1 MKRINIVGF
10 IDFHREEWDIRPS
23 MVDKI
28 RQAFHD
34 SELWTYKDL
43 CACTEKQLLKI
54 RHVTPELVE
63 HVKETLENVGLHLGM
78 TEKELDAYHDAEY
91 DARHQSVEPKGTHV
105 HDDVLNIL
113 DGANILEFLRKKAET
128 GNVEKG
134 NGTLIPEGAATEQ
147 IVGVDKIEGSN
158 LSFRSDAATEQIA
171 GTSKEDRA
179 EEEAKEEAVSANTDG
194 MQKKEIESLQETEQ
208 KKGTEQLQETE
219 PLQEMEAKHKKKFD
233 AQKVYNHA
241 MARILCDPCQMLRG
255 DDLEFMRHQLVMS
268 VLEQQSWLMR
278 TFCSFNYRVKVAMRK
293 ANYIMLEY
301 RHDMGLRSTVYQ
313 HLEYEG
319 TIKELEA

>member
-23 MVDKI
+23 MVEKT

-43 CACTEKQLLKI
+43 CAYTEKQLLKI

-63 HVKETLENVGLHLGM
+63 HVKETLEDVGLHLGM

-91 DARHQSVEPKGTHV
+91 DARHQSVESKRISEE
-105 HDDVLNIL
+105 DI
-113 DGANILEFLRKKAET
+113 AE
-128 GNVEKG
+128 N
-134 NGTLIPEGAATEQ
+134 
-147 IVGVDKIEGSN
+147 
-158 LSFRSDAATEQIA
+158 
-171 GTSKEDRA
+171 
-179 EEEAKEEAVSANTDG
+179 EAKEATSFADTDG
-194 MQKKEIESLQETEQ
+194 TQKKE
-208 KKGTEQLQETE
+208 TEQLQDTE
-219 PLQEMEAKHKKKFD
+219 PLQETEAKHKEEFD
-233 AQKVYNHA
+233 ARKAYNHA

-268 VLEQQSWLMR
+268 VLEQQSWLMK

-313 HLEYEG
+313 HLEYDG
-319 TIKELEA
+319 KIKELEV

>member
-10 IDFHREEWDIRPS
+10 IDFHREKWDIRPS
-23 MVDKI
+23 MMEKM

-54 RHVTPELVE
+54 RYVTPELVG
-63 HVKETLENVGLHLGM
+63 HIKETLEDVGLHLGM
-78 TEKELDAYHDAEY
+78 TEKDLDAYHDAEY
-91 DARHQSVEPKGTHV
+91 DARHQSVEQKETSEEY
-105 HDDVLNIL
+105 IT
-113 DGANILEFLRKKAET
+113 EEKA
-128 GNVEKG
+128 
-134 NGTLIPEGAATEQ
+134 
-147 IVGVDKIEGSN
+147 
-158 LSFRSDAATEQIA
+158 
-171 GTSKEDRA
+171 KED
-179 EEEAKEEAVSANTDG
+179 AVSANADG

-208 KKGTEQLQETE
+208 KKGTEQLQEAE
-219 PLQEMEAKHKKKFD
+219 PLQETEAKHKKKFD
-233 AQKVYNHA
+233 AQKAYNHA

>member
-23 MVDKI
+23 MVEKT

-63 HVKETLENVGLHLGM
+63 HVKETLEDVGLHLGM

-91 DARHQSVEPKGTHV
+91 DARHQSVESKRISEE
-105 HDDVLNIL
+105 DI
-113 DGANILEFLRKKAET
+113 AE
-128 GNVEKG
+128 N
-134 NGTLIPEGAATEQ
+134 
-147 IVGVDKIEGSN
+147 
-158 LSFRSDAATEQIA
+158 
-171 GTSKEDRA
+171 
-179 EEEAKEEAVSANTDG
+179 EAKEATSFADTDG
-194 MQKKEIESLQETEQ
+194 MQKKE
-208 KKGTEQLQETE
+208 TE
-219 PLQEMEAKHKKKFD
+219 PLQEKEAKHKEKFD
-233 AQKVYNHA
+233 ARKAYNHA

-268 VLEQQSWLMR
+268 VLEQQSWLMK
-278 TFCSFNYRVKVAMRK
+278 TFCSFNYRVKVAMQK
-293 ANYIMLEY
+293 ANYIMQEY

-313 HLEYEG
+313 HLEYDG
-319 TIKELEA
+319 KIKELEA

>member
-10 IDFHREEWDIRPS
+10 IDFHREKWDIRPS
-23 MVDKI
+23 MMEKM

-54 RHVTPELVE
+54 RYVTPELVG
-63 HVKETLENVGLHLGM
+63 HIKETLEDVGLHLGM

-91 DARHQSVEPKGTHV
+91 DARHQSVEQKGTS
-105 HDDVLNIL
+105 
-113 DGANILEFLRKKAET
+113 E
-128 GNVEKG
+128 
-134 NGTLIPEGAATEQ
+134 
-147 IVGVDKIEGSN
+147 
-158 LSFRSDAATEQIA
+158 
-171 GTSKEDRA
+171 EDIA
-179 EEEAKEEAVSANTDG
+179 EEEAKGDAVSANTDG
-194 MQKKEIESLQETEQ
+194 MQKKEIKSLQETEQ

-219 PLQEMEAKHKKKFD
+219 PLQEMETKHKKEFD
-233 AQKVYNHA
+233 AQKAYNHA
-241 MARILCDPCQMLRG
+241 MARILRDPCQMVRG

-268 VLEQQSWLMR
+268 ILEQQSWLMR
-278 TFCSFNYRVKVAMRK
+278 TFCLFNYRVKVAMQK
-293 ANYIMLEY
+293 ANYIMQEY

>member
-10 IDFHREEWDIRPS
+10 IDFHREKWDIRPS
-23 MVDKI
+23 MMEKM

-54 RHVTPELVE
+54 RYVTPELVE
-63 HVKETLENVGLHLGM
+63 HIKETLEDVGLHLGM
-78 TEKELDAYHDAEY
+78 TEKELDAYLDAEY
-91 DARHQSVEPKGTHV
+91 DARHQSAEQKGASEE
-105 HDDVLNIL
+105 NI
-113 DGANILEFLRKKAET
+113 AEEKAKE
-128 GNVEKG
+128 
-134 NGTLIPEGAATEQ
+134 
-147 IVGVDKIEGSN
+147 
-158 LSFRSDAATEQIA
+158 DAA
-171 GTSKEDRA
+171 
-179 EEEAKEEAVSANTDG
+179 SANTDG

-208 KKGTEQLQETE
+208 KKETEQLQETE
-219 PLQEMEAKHKKKFD
+219 PLQEREAKHKKEFD
-233 AQKVYNHA
+233 AQKAYNHA
-241 MARILCDPCQMLRG
+241 MARILRDPCQMVRG

-293 ANYIMLEY
+293 ANYIMQEY

-313 HLEYEG
+313 HLEYDG

>member
-23 MVDKI
+23 MVEKT
-28 RQAFHD
+28 RQTFHD

-63 HVKETLENVGLHLGM
+63 HVKETLEDVGLHLGM

-91 DARHQSVEPKGTHV
+91 DARHQSVESKRISEE
-105 HDDVLNIL
+105 DI
-113 DGANILEFLRKKAET
+113 AE
-128 GNVEKG
+128 N
-134 NGTLIPEGAATEQ
+134 
-147 IVGVDKIEGSN
+147 
-158 LSFRSDAATEQIA
+158 
-171 GTSKEDRA
+171 
-179 EEEAKEEAVSANTDG
+179 EAKEATSFADTDV
-194 MQKKEIESLQETEQ
+194 MQKK
-208 KKGTEQLQETE
+208 ETE

>member
-23 MVDKI
+23 MVEKT

-54 RHVTPELVE
+54 RHVTPELVK
-63 HVKETLENVGLHLGM
+63 HVKETLEDVGLHLGM

-91 DARHQSVEPKGTHV
+91 DARHQSVESKRISEE
-105 HDDVLNIL
+105 DI
-113 DGANILEFLRKKAET
+113 AE
-128 GNVEKG
+128 N
-134 NGTLIPEGAATEQ
+134 
-147 IVGVDKIEGSN
+147 
-158 LSFRSDAATEQIA
+158 
-171 GTSKEDRA
+171 
-179 EEEAKEEAVSANTDG
+179 EAKEATSFADTDG
-194 MQKKEIESLQETEQ
+194 MQKKEA
-208 KKGTEQLQETE
+208 E
-219 PLQEMEAKHKKKFD
+219 PLQEREAKHKEEFD
-233 AQKVYNHA
+233 ARKAYNHA

-268 VLEQQSWLMR
+268 VLEQQSWLMK
-278 TFCSFNYRVKVAMRK
+278 TFCSFNYRVKVAMQK
-293 ANYIMLEY
+293 ANYIMQEY

-313 HLEYEG
+313 HLKYDG
-319 TIKELEA
+319 KIKELEA

>member
-23 MVDKI
+23 MVEKT

-54 RHVTPELVE
+54 RYVTPELVG
-63 HVKETLENVGLHLGM
+63 HIKETLENVGLHLGM

-91 DARHQSVEPKGTHV
+91 DARHQSAEQKKTNI
-105 HDDVLNIL
+105 HDDVPEML
-113 DGANILEFLRKKAET
+113 DEANILEALRKKPVS
-128 GNVEKG
+128 GFLEKEAG
-134 NGTLIPEGAATEQ
+134 LPIPEDAATEQ
-147 IVGVDKIEGSN
+147 IVGISEED
-158 LSFRSDAATEQIA
+158 IA
-171 GTSKEDRA
+171 END
-179 EEEAKEEAVSANTDG
+179 AKEAITSANTDG
-194 MQKKEIESLQETEQ
+194 MQKKE
-208 KKGTEQLQETE
+208 KE
-219 PLQEMEAKHKKKFD
+219 PLQEMEAKHKKEFD
-233 AQKVYNHA
+233 ARKAYNHA
-241 MARILCDPCQMLRG
+241 MARILRDPCQMVRG

-268 VLEQQSWLMR
+268 VLEQQNWLMR
-278 TFCSFNYRVKVAMRK
+278 TFCPFNYRVKVAMRK
-293 ANYIMLEY
+293 ANYIMQEY

-313 HLEYEG
+313 HLEFDG

>member
-10 IDFHREEWDIRPS
+10 IDFHREKWDIRPS
-23 MVDKI
+23 MMEKM

-54 RHVTPELVE
+54 RYVTPELVG
-63 HVKETLENVGLHLGM
+63 HIKETLEDVGLHLGM

-91 DARHQSVEPKGTHV
+91 DARHQCAEQKGTSEE
-105 HDDVLNIL
+105 DI
-113 DGANILEFLRKKAET
+113 AE
-128 GNVEKG
+128 E
-134 NGTLIPEGAATEQ
+134 AAKE
-147 IVGVDKIEGSN
+147 
-158 LSFRSDAATEQIA
+158 DAAY
-171 GTSKEDRA
+171 
-179 EEEAKEEAVSANTDG
+179 ANTDG
-194 MQKKEIESLQETEQ
+194 MQKKE
-208 KKGTEQLQETE
+208 KE
-219 PLQEMEAKHKKKFD
+219 PLQEMEAKHKKEFD
-233 AQKVYNHA
+233 AQKAYNHA
-241 MARILCDPCQMLRG
+241 MARILRDPCQMVRG

>member
-10 IDFHREEWDIRPS
+10 IDFHREKWDIRPS
-23 MVDKI
+23 MMEKM
-28 RQAFHD
+28 RQVFHD

-54 RHVTPELVE
+54 RYVTPELVG
-63 HVKETLENVGLHLGM
+63 HIKETLEDVGLHLGM

-91 DARHQSVEPKGTHV
+91 DARHQSAEQKRTSEE
-105 HDDVLNIL
+105 NI
-113 DGANILEFLRKKAET
+113 
-128 GNVEKG
+128 
-134 NGTLIPEGAATEQ
+134 
-147 IVGVDKIEGSN
+147 
-158 LSFRSDAATEQIA
+158 
-171 GTSKEDRA
+171 A
-179 EEEAKEEAVSANTDG
+179 EEEAKEDAASVNTDG
-194 MQKKEIESLQETEQ
+194 MQKEIESLQETEQ
-208 KKGTEQLQETE
+208 KKGTEQMQEAE

-233 AQKVYNHA
+233 AQKAYNHA
-241 MARILCDPCQMLRG
+241 MARILRDPCQMVRG

-293 ANYIMLEY
+293 ANYIMQEY

>member
-23 MVDKI
+23 MVEKT

-54 RHVTPELVE
+54 RYVTPELVG
-63 HVKETLENVGLHLGM
+63 HIKETLEDVGLHLGM

-91 DARHQSVEPKGTHV
+91 DARHQSAEQKKTNI
-105 HDDVLNIL
+105 HDDVPEML
-113 DGANILEFLRKKAET
+113 DEANILEALRKKPVS
-128 GNVEKG
+128 GFLEKEAG
-134 NGTLIPEGAATEQ
+134 LPIPE
-147 IVGVDKIEGSN
+147 
-158 LSFRSDAATEQIA
+158 DAATEQFVGTFEEDIA
-171 GTSKEDRA
+171 END
-179 EEEAKEEAVSANTDG
+179 AKETITSANTDG
-194 MQKKEIESLQETEQ
+194 MQKKE
-208 KKGTEQLQETE
+208 KE
-219 PLQEMEAKHKKKFD
+219 PLQETEAKHKKEFD
-233 AQKVYNHA
+233 AQKAYNHA
-241 MARILCDPCQMLRG
+241 MARILRDPCQMVRG

-313 HLEYEG
+313 HLEYDG
-319 TIKELEA
+319 TIKDLEA

>member
-10 IDFHREEWDIRPS
+10 IDFHREKWDIRPS
-23 MVDKI
+23 MMEKM
-28 RQAFHD
+28 RQVFHD

-54 RHVTPELVE
+54 RYVTPELVG
-63 HVKETLENVGLHLGM
+63 HIKETLEDVGLHLGM

-91 DARHQSVEPKGTHV
+91 DARHQS
-105 HDDVLNIL
+105 
-113 DGANILEFLRKKAET
+113 AEQ
-128 GNVEKG
+128 K
-134 NGTLIPEGAATEQ
+134 
-147 IVGVDKIEGSN
+147 
-158 LSFRSDAATEQIA
+158 R
-171 GTSKEDRA
+171 TSEEDIA
-179 EEEAKEEAVSANTDG
+179 EEEAKEDAASANTDG
-194 MQKKEIESLQETEQ
+194 MQKKEIESLQ
-208 KKGTEQLQETE
+208 GTEQLQETE
-219 PLQEMEAKHKKKFD
+219 PLQEREAKHKKKFD
-233 AQKVYNHA
+233 AQKAYNHA
-241 MARILCDPCQMLRG
+241 MARILRDPCQMLRG

>member
-23 MVDKI
+23 MVEKT

-63 HVKETLENVGLHLGM
+63 HVKETLEDVGLHLGM

-91 DARHQSVEPKGTHV
+91 DARHQSVESKRISEE
-105 HDDVLNIL
+105 DI
-113 DGANILEFLRKKAET
+113 AE
-128 GNVEKG
+128 N
-134 NGTLIPEGAATEQ
+134 
-147 IVGVDKIEGSN
+147 
-158 LSFRSDAATEQIA
+158 
-171 GTSKEDRA
+171 
-179 EEEAKEEAVSANTDG
+179 EAKEATSFADTDC
-194 MQKKEIESLQETEQ
+194 MQKKETKPLQETE
-208 KKGTEQLQETE
+208 
-219 PLQEMEAKHKKKFD
+219 AKHKEEFD
-233 AQKVYNHA
+233 ARKAYNHA
-241 MARILCDPCQMLRG
+241 MSRILCDPCQMLRG

-268 VLEQQSWLMR
+268 VLEQQSWLMK
-278 TFCSFNYRVKVAMRK
+278 TFCSFNYRVKVAMQK
-293 ANYIMLEY
+293 ANYIMQEY

-313 HLEYEG
+313 HLEYDG
-319 TIKELEA
+319 KIKELEV

>member
-23 MVDKI
+23 MVEKT

-43 CACTEKQLLKI
+43 CALSEKQLLKI
-54 RHVTPELVE
+54 RYVTPELVG
-63 HVKETLENVGLHLGM
+63 HIKETLEDVGLHLGM

-91 DARHQSVEPKGTHV
+91 DARHQSAEQKRTSEE
-105 HDDVLNIL
+105 NI
-113 DGANILEFLRKKAET
+113 
-128 GNVEKG
+128 
-134 NGTLIPEGAATEQ
+134 
-147 IVGVDKIEGSN
+147 
-158 LSFRSDAATEQIA
+158 
-171 GTSKEDRA
+171 A
-179 EEEAKEEAVSANTDG
+179 EEEAKEDAASVNTDG
-194 MQKKEIESLQETEQ
+194 MQKEIESLQETEQ
-208 KKGTEQLQETE
+208 KKGTEQMQEAE

-233 AQKVYNHA
+233 AQKAYNHA
-241 MARILCDPCQMLRG
+241 MARILRDPCQMVRG

>member
-10 IDFHREEWDIRPS
+10 IDFHREKWDIRPS
-23 MVDKI
+23 MMEKM
-28 RQAFHD
+28 RQVFHD

-54 RHVTPELVE
+54 RYVTPELVG
-63 HVKETLENVGLHLGM
+63 HIKETLEDVGLHLGM

-91 DARHQSVEPKGTHV
+91 DARHQSVEQK
-105 HDDVLNIL
+105 
-113 DGANILEFLRKKAET
+113 ET
-128 GNVEKG
+128 SE
-134 NGTLIPEGAATEQ
+134 
-147 IVGVDKIEGSN
+147 
-158 LSFRSDAATEQIA
+158 
-171 GTSKEDRA
+171 EDIA
-179 EEEAKEEAVSANTDG
+179 EEEAKEDAASANADG
-194 MQKKEIESLQETEQ
+194 MQKKEIESLQGTEQ
-208 KKGTEQLQETE
+208 KNGTEQLQEAE

-233 AQKVYNHA
+233 AQKAYNHA
-241 MARILCDPCQMLRG
+241 MARILRDPCQMVRG

>member
-10 IDFHREEWDIRPS
+10 IDFHREKWDIRPS
-23 MVDKI
+23 MMEKM

-54 RHVTPELVE
+54 RYVTPELVG
-63 HVKETLENVGLHLGM
+63 HIKETLEDVGLHLGM

-91 DARHQSVEPKGTHV
+91 DARHQSVEQKKTNI
-105 HDDVLNIL
+105 HDDVPEML
-113 DGANILEFLRKKAET
+113 DEANILEALRKKPIS
-128 GNVEKG
+128 GFLEKEAG
-134 NGTLIPEGAATEQ
+134 LPIPEDAATEQ
-147 IVGVDKIEGSN
+147 IVGISEED
-158 LSFRSDAATEQIA
+158 IA
-171 GTSKEDRA
+171 END
-179 EEEAKEEAVSANTDG
+179 AKEAITSANIDG
-194 MQKKEIESLQETEQ
+194 MQKKE
-208 KKGTEQLQETE
+208 KE
-219 PLQEMEAKHKKKFD
+219 PLQEMEAKHKKEFD
-233 AQKVYNHA
+233 VRKAYNHS
-241 MARILCDPCQMLRG
+241 MARILRDPCQMLRG

-293 ANYIMLEY
+293 ANYIMQEY

-313 HLEYEG
+313 HLEYDG

>member
-10 IDFHREEWDIRPS
+10 IDFHREKWDIRPS
-23 MVDKI
+23 MMEKM

-54 RHVTPELVE
+54 RYVTPELVG
-63 HVKETLENVGLHLGM
+63 HIKETLEDVGLHLGM

-91 DARHQSVEPKGTHV
+91 DARHQS
-105 HDDVLNIL
+105 
-113 DGANILEFLRKKAET
+113 AEQ
-128 GNVEKG
+128 K
-134 NGTLIPEGAATEQ
+134 
-147 IVGVDKIEGSN
+147 
-158 LSFRSDAATEQIA
+158 R
-171 GTSKEDRA
+171 TSEEDIA
-179 EEEAKEEAVSANTDG
+179 EEEAKEDAASANTDG

-219 PLQEMEAKHKKKFD
+219 PLQEMDTKHKKEFD
-233 AQKVYNHA
+233 AQKAYNHA
-241 MARILCDPCQMLRG
+241 MARILRDPCQMVRG

-268 VLEQQSWLMR
+268 ILEQQSWLMR
-278 TFCSFNYRVKVAMRK
+278 TFCSFNYRVKEAMRK
-293 ANYIMLEY
+293 ANYIMQEY

>member
-10 IDFHREEWDIRPS
+10 IDFHREKWDIRPS
-23 MVDKI
+23 MVEKT

-63 HVKETLENVGLHLGM
+63 HVKETLEDVGLHLGM

-91 DARHQSVEPKGTHV
+91 DARHQSVESKRISEE
-105 HDDVLNIL
+105 DI
-113 DGANILEFLRKKAET
+113 AE
-128 GNVEKG
+128 N
-134 NGTLIPEGAATEQ
+134 
-147 IVGVDKIEGSN
+147 
-158 LSFRSDAATEQIA
+158 
-171 GTSKEDRA
+171 
-179 EEEAKEEAVSANTDG
+179 EAKEATSFADTDG
-194 MQKKEIESLQETEQ
+194 MQKKE
-208 KKGTEQLQETE
+208 TE
-219 PLQEMEAKHKKKFD
+219 PLQKTEAKHKEEFD
-233 AQKVYNHA
+233 ARKAYNHA

-268 VLEQQSWLMR
+268 VLEQQSWLMK
-278 TFCSFNYRVKVAMRK
+278 TFCSFNYRVKAAMQK
-293 ANYIMLEY
+293 ANYIMQEY

-313 HLEYEG
+313 HLEYDG
-319 TIKELEA
+319 KIKELEA

>member
-10 IDFHREEWDIRPS
+10 IDFHREKWDIRPS
-23 MVDKI
+23 MMEKM

-54 RHVTPELVE
+54 RYVTPELVG
-63 HVKETLENVGLHLGM
+63 HIKETLEDVGLHLGM
-78 TEKELDAYHDAEY
+78 TEKDLDAYHDAEY
-91 DARHQSVEPKGTHV
+91 DARHQSVEQKETSEEY
-105 HDDVLNIL
+105 IT
-113 DGANILEFLRKKAET
+113 EEKA
-128 GNVEKG
+128 
-134 NGTLIPEGAATEQ
+134 
-147 IVGVDKIEGSN
+147 
-158 LSFRSDAATEQIA
+158 
-171 GTSKEDRA
+171 KED
-179 EEEAKEEAVSANTDG
+179 AVSANADG

-208 KKGTEQLQETE
+208 KKGTEQLQEAE
-219 PLQEMEAKHKKKFD
+219 PLQETEAKHKKKFD
-233 AQKVYNHA
+233 AQKAYNHA

-278 TFCSFNYRVKVAMRK
+278 TFSSFNYRVKVAMRK

>member
-10 IDFHREEWDIRPS
+10 IDFHREKWDIRPS
-23 MVDKI
+23 MMEKM
-28 RQAFHD
+28 RQVFHD

-54 RHVTPELVE
+54 RYVTPELVG
-63 HVKETLENVGLHLGM
+63 HIKETLEDVGLHLGM

-91 DARHQSVEPKGTHV
+91 DARHQS
-105 HDDVLNIL
+105 
-113 DGANILEFLRKKAET
+113 AEQ
-128 GNVEKG
+128 K
-134 NGTLIPEGAATEQ
+134 
-147 IVGVDKIEGSN
+147 
-158 LSFRSDAATEQIA
+158 R
-171 GTSKEDRA
+171 TSEEDIA
-179 EEEAKEEAVSANTDG
+179 EEEAKEDAASANTDG
-194 MQKKEIESLQETEQ
+194 MQKKEIESLQ
-208 KKGTEQLQETE
+208 GTEQLQETE
-219 PLQEMEAKHKKKFD
+219 PLQEREAKHKKKFD
-233 AQKVYNHA
+233 AQKAYNHA
-241 MARILCDPCQMLRG
+241 MARILRDPCQMVRG

-293 ANYIMLEY
+293 ANYIILEY

>member
-10 IDFHREEWDIRPS
+10 IDFHREKWDIRPS
-23 MVDKI
+23 MMEKM

-54 RHVTPELVE
+54 QYVTPELVG
-63 HVKETLENVGLHLGM
+63 HIKETLEDVGLHLGM

-91 DARHQSVEPKGTHV
+91 DARHQC
-105 HDDVLNIL
+105 
-113 DGANILEFLRKKAET
+113 AEQ
-128 GNVEKG
+128 K
-134 NGTLIPEGAATEQ
+134 
-147 IVGVDKIEGSN
+147 
-158 LSFRSDAATEQIA
+158 R
-171 GTSKEDRA
+171 TSEEDI
-179 EEEAKEEAVSANTDG
+179 AKEEVKEDAASANTDG

-219 PLQEMEAKHKKKFD
+219 PLQEMETKHKKKFD
-233 AQKVYNHA
+233 AQKAYNHA
-241 MARILCDPCQMLRG
+241 MARILRDPCQMLRG

-268 VLEQQSWLMR
+268 VLEQQSWLMK
-278 TFCSFNYRVKVAMRK
+278 TFCSFNYRVKVAMQK
-293 ANYIMLEY
+293 ANYIMQEY

-313 HLEYEG
+313 HLKYDG
-319 TIKELEA
+319 KIKELEA

>member
-10 IDFHREEWDIRPS
+10 IDFHREKWDIRPS
-23 MVDKI
+23 MMEKM
-28 RQAFHD
+28 RQVFHD

-54 RHVTPELVE
+54 RYVIPELVG
-63 HVKETLENVGLHLGM
+63 HIKETLEDVGLHLGM

-91 DARHQSVEPKGTHV
+91 DARHQSVEQKGTS
-105 HDDVLNIL
+105 
-113 DGANILEFLRKKAET
+113 E
-128 GNVEKG
+128 
-134 NGTLIPEGAATEQ
+134 
-147 IVGVDKIEGSN
+147 
-158 LSFRSDAATEQIA
+158 
-171 GTSKEDRA
+171 EDIA
-179 EEEAKEEAVSANTDG
+179 EEEAKGDAVSANTDG

-219 PLQEMEAKHKKKFD
+219 PLQEMETKHKKEFD
-233 AQKVYNHA
+233 AQKAYNHA
-241 MARILCDPCQMLRG
+241 MARILRDPCQMGRG

-268 VLEQQSWLMR
+268 ILEQQSWLMR

>member
-10 IDFHREEWDIRPS
+10 IDFHREKWDIRPS
-23 MVDKI
+23 MVEKT

-43 CACTEKQLLKI
+43 CALSEKQLLKI
-54 RHVTPELVE
+54 RYVTPELVG
-63 HVKETLENVGLHLGM
+63 HIKETLEDVGLHLGM

-91 DARHQSVEPKGTHV
+91 DARHQS
-105 HDDVLNIL
+105 
-113 DGANILEFLRKKAET
+113 AEQKRT
-128 GNVEKG
+128 FE
-134 NGTLIPEGAATEQ
+134 
-147 IVGVDKIEGSN
+147 
-158 LSFRSDAATEQIA
+158 
-171 GTSKEDRA
+171 EDI
-179 EEEAKEEAVSANTDG
+179 AKEEVKEDAASANTDG
-194 MQKKEIESLQETEQ
+194 IQKKKIESLQETEQ
-208 KKGTEQLQETE
+208 KKGTEQLQEAE

-233 AQKVYNHA
+233 AQKAYNHA
-241 MARILCDPCQMLRG
+241 MARILRDPCQMVRG

-293 ANYIMLEY
+293 ANYIMQEY

-313 HLEYEG
+313 HLEYDG

>member
-10 IDFHREEWDIRPS
+10 IDFHREKWDIRPS
-23 MVDKI
+23 MMEKM
-28 RQAFHD
+28 RQVFHD

-54 RHVTPELVE
+54 RYVTPELVG
-63 HVKETLENVGLHLGM
+63 HIKETLEDVGLHLGM

-91 DARHQSVEPKGTHV
+91 DARHQSAEQKKTNI
-105 HDDVLNIL
+105 HDDVPEML
-113 DGANILEFLRKKAET
+113 DEANILEALRKKPVS
-128 GNVEKG
+128 GFLEKEAG
-134 NGTLIPEGAATEQ
+134 LPIQEDAATEQ
-147 IVGVDKIEGSN
+147 IVGISEED
-158 LSFRSDAATEQIA
+158 IA
-171 GTSKEDRA
+171 END
-179 EEEAKEEAVSANTDG
+179 AKEAITSANTDG
-194 MQKKEIESLQETEQ
+194 MQKKE
-208 KKGTEQLQETE
+208 KE
-219 PLQEMEAKHKKKFD
+219 PLQETEAKHKKEFD
-233 AQKVYNHA
+233 AQKAYNHA
-241 MARILCDPCQMLRG
+241 MARILRDPCQMLRG

-293 ANYIMLEY
+293 ANYIMQEY

>member
-23 MVDKI
+23 MVEKT

-54 RHVTPELVE
+54 RHVTPELVK
-63 HVKETLENVGLHLGM
+63 HVKETLEDVGLHFGM

-91 DARHQSVEPKGTHV
+91 DARHQSVESKRISEE
-105 HDDVLNIL
+105 DI
-113 DGANILEFLRKKAET
+113 AE
-128 GNVEKG
+128 N
-134 NGTLIPEGAATEQ
+134 
-147 IVGVDKIEGSN
+147 
-158 LSFRSDAATEQIA
+158 
-171 GTSKEDRA
+171 
-179 EEEAKEEAVSANTDG
+179 EAKEATSFADTDG
-194 MQKKEIESLQETEQ
+194 MQKKA
-208 KKGTEQLQETE
+208 TEQLQETE
-219 PLQEMEAKHKKKFD
+219 AKHKEEFD
-233 AQKVYNHA
+233 ARKAYNHA

-268 VLEQQSWLMR
+268 VLEQQSWLMK
-278 TFCSFNYRVKVAMRK
+278 TFCSFNYRVKVAMQK
-293 ANYIMLEY
+293 ANYIMQEY

-313 HLEYEG
+313 HLEYDG
-319 TIKELEA
+319 KIKELEA

>member
-23 MVDKI
+23 MVEKT

-63 HVKETLENVGLHLGM
+63 HVKETLEDVGLHLGM

-91 DARHQSVEPKGTHV
+91 DARHQSVESK
-105 HDDVLNIL
+105 
-113 DGANILEFLRKKAET
+113 RKSEEDIAE
-128 GNVEKG
+128 
-134 NGTLIPEGAATEQ
+134 NG
-147 IVGVDKIEGSN
+147 
-158 LSFRSDAATEQIA
+158 
-171 GTSKEDRA
+171 
-179 EEEAKEEAVSANTDG
+179 AKEATSFADTDG
-194 MQKKEIESLQETEQ
+194 MQKKE
-208 KKGTEQLQETE
+208 TE
-219 PLQEMEAKHKKKFD
+219 PLQETESKHKEKFD
-233 AQKVYNHA
+233 AQKAYNHA
-241 MARILCDPCQMLRG
+241 MARILRDPCQMVRS

-313 HLEYEG
+313 HLEYDG
-319 TIKELEA
+319 KIKELEA

>member
-10 IDFHREEWDIRPS
+10 IDFHREKWDIRPS
-23 MVDKI
+23 MMEKM

-54 RHVTPELVE
+54 RYVTPELVG
-63 HVKETLENVGLHLGM
+63 HIKETLEDVGLHLGM

-91 DARHQSVEPKGTHV
+91 DARHQSVEQKKTNI
-105 HDDVLNIL
+105 HDDVPEML
-113 DGANILEFLRKKAET
+113 DEANILEALCKKPISGFL
-128 GNVEKG
+128 EKEAG
-134 NGTLIPEGAATEQ
+134 LPIPEDAATEQ
-147 IVGVDKIEGSN
+147 IVGISEED
-158 LSFRSDAATEQIA
+158 IA
-171 GTSKEDRA
+171 END
-179 EEEAKEEAVSANTDG
+179 AKEAITSANTDG
-194 MQKKEIESLQETEQ
+194 MQKKE
-208 KKGTEQLQETE
+208 TE
-219 PLQEMEAKHKKKFD
+219 PLQETEAKHKKKFD
-233 AQKVYNHA
+233 AQKAYNHA
-241 MARILCDPCQMLRG
+241 MARILRDPCQMVRG